1 MRQRRF
7 ARTAGATD
15 DQLDYPVR
23 PCEQLT
29 SDHIIITTYR
39 KSPKVSNTGHTSIHT
54 IRDAYSGMMA
64 ALIGG
69 LIVSI
74 VLFIMKKTMVR
85 EELRLNNRKVK
96 VAKFIEL
103 PVPYFEWVEIDPRT

>member
-1 MRQRRF
+1 MMIAGITAAAGLLFLVLKLGPKRIIGYDIPIDIAITALLMWSF
-7 ARTAGATD
+7 AGT
-15 DQLDYPVR
+15 
-23 PCEQLT
+23 
-29 SDHIIITTYR
+29 
-39 KSPKVSNTGHTSIHT
+39 
-54 IRDAYSGMMA
+54 YSGMMA

-103 PVPYFEWVEIDPRT
+103 PVPYFEWIEIDPRT

>member
-1 MRQRRF
+1 MIL
-7 ARTAGATD
+7 AGIIAALGLLFLVLKLGVKKVLGYD
-15 DQLDYPVR
+15 ILIDIGI
-23 PCEQLT
+23 T
-29 SDHIIITTYR
+29 SLLMWSLAGT
-39 KSPKVSNTGHTSIHT
+39 
-54 IRDAYSGMMA
+54 YSGMMA

-85 EELRLNNRKVK
+85 EELRLNNRKIK
-96 VAKFIEL
+96 VSKFIEL

>member
-1 MRQRRF
+1 MKL
-7 ARTAGATD
+7 AGIIAALGLLFLVLKLGVKKVLGYD
-15 DQLDYPVR
+15 ILIDIGI
-23 PCEQLT
+23 T
-29 SDHIIITTYR
+29 SLLMWSLAGT
-39 KSPKVSNTGHTSIHT
+39 
-54 IRDAYSGMMA
+54 YSGMMA

-96 VAKFIEL
+96 
-103 PVPYFEWVEIDPRT
+103 